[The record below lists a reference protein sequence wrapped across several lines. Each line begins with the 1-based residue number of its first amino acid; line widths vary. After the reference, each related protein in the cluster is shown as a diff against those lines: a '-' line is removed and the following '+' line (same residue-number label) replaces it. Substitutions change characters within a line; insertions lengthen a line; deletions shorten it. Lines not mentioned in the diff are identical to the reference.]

1 MRIIPRFG
9 RRFFRS
15 HRQRRLKHQPWLP
28 SVKSILLV
36 ELVCG
41 AVVLGI
47 LLTGNRGR
55 FLDRLHPRAD
65 AIAVGI
71 VAALIDGCHLLFA
84 LKVLPYLRK
93 RASPGEYDQQ
103 RILLDLGE
111 AARYSNNISDVF
123 KFSVDTIASALQAT
137 NVSVL
142 VRDDITGDF
151 LLRSSS
157 IHAAPPAAGANA
169 PAQTTDETQIA
180 LPKEAFVVRRLANLA
195 SPLRLEKEDLDIW
208 SRAAAF
214 IQGLDSEKR
223 RQEQQALA
231 ALHSRVLVQIRTKS
245 QLIGILSVS
254 PRHSGIDFSDN
265 DLGMLMSIAEQM
277 ALVVENSNL
286 LERIVDQEKM
296 RHELALAASVQKHLF
311 PLEAPSSPKIEISGY
326 CKPAGFVGGDYYDFI
341 QFDNGQ
347 IGMAVADVA
356 GKGFSAALLTFMIHA
371 FLRSQTIASS
381 SSAYSASLANI
392 ASSLNRLL
400 FASTSSASYVTFF
413 YAQYDERTGRLS
425 FVNAGHNPPFVLHA
439 NGTENGARKSNGS
452 VMRLT
457 AGGPVLGLFKDCP
470 VEENSFELYP
480 GDFLLAYTDGAIEAV
495 NRTGEEFGEDRLL
508 SLVRTKSHLP
518 AMRARDEIFQSIEEW
533 CAGTPQFDDI
543 TLVVLKAS
551 VAPSVQIPQ

>member
-1 MRIIPRFG
+1 MRIIPGFG
-9 RRFFRS
+9 RRFFR
-15 HRQRRLKHQPWLP
+15 RRHKRPQHQGWLP
-28 SVKSILLV
+28 SVGSVLMV
-36 ELVCG
+36 ELVCAG
-41 AVVLGI
+41 VILGI
-47 LLTGNRGR
+47 LLTGSRGR
-55 FLDRLHPRAD
+55 YLDALHPRAD
-65 AIAVGI
+65 AALVAFVAVLVG
-71 VAALIDGCHLLFA
+71 GSHLLFVS
-84 LKVLPYLRK
+84 KVLPYLRK
-93 RASPGEYDQQ
+93 RTSPGAYDQQ

-123 KFSVDTIASALQAT
+123 KFSADTIASALQAT
-137 NVSVL
+137 NVSIL
-142 VRDDITGDF
+142 VRDETTGDF

-157 IHAAPPAAGANA
+157 IYATADGVNTAP
-169 PAQTTDETQIA
+169 TRDEADIA

-223 RQEQQALA
+223 RQEQHALA
-231 ALHSRVLVQIRTKS
+231 ALRSRVLVQIRTKS

-254 PRHSGIDFSDN
+254 PRRSGIDFSDN
-265 DLGMLMSIAEQM
+265 DLRMLMSIAEQM

-296 RHELALAASVQKHLF
+296 RHELALAASVQRHLF
-311 PLEAPSSPKIEISGY
+311 PIEAPSSPKIEISGW

-381 SSAYSASLANI
+381 SSAYSDSLANI

-425 FVNAGHNPPFVLHA
+425 FVNAGHNPPFVLQT
-439 NGTENGARKSNGS
+439 NGSESGARKSNGS

-470 VEENSFELYP
+470 VQENSFELHP
-480 GDFLLAYTDGAIEAV
+480 GDFLLAYTDGAIEAA
-495 NRTGEEFGEDRLL
+495 NRTGEEFGEERLL
-508 SLVRTKSHLP
+508 SLVKSKSHLP
-518 AMRARDEIFQSIEEW
+518 AMRARDEIFRSIEEW
-533 CAGTPQFDDI
+533 CAGAPQFDDI
-543 TLVVLKAS
+543 TLVVLKVSA
-551 VAPSVQIPQ
+551 AA

>member
-9 RRFFRS
+9 RRFFR
-15 HRQRRLKHQPWLP
+15 RRHKRPQHQGWLP
-28 SVKSILLV
+28 SVGSVLMV
-36 ELVCG
+36 ELVCAG
-41 AVVLGI
+41 VILGI
-47 LLTGNRGR
+47 LLTGSRGR
-55 FLDRLHPRAD
+55 YLDALHPRAD
-65 AIAVGI
+65 AALVAFVAVLVG
-71 VAALIDGCHLLFA
+71 GSHLLFVS
-84 LKVLPYLRK
+84 KVLPYLRK
-93 RASPGEYDQQ
+93 RTSPGAYDQQ

-123 KFSVDTIASALQAT
+123 KFSADTIASALQAT
-137 NVSVL
+137 NVSIL
-142 VRDDITGDF
+142 VRDETTGDF

-157 IHAAPPAAGANA
+157 IYATAADGVNTA
-169 PAQTTDETQIA
+169 PTRDEA
-180 LPKEAFVVRRLANLA
+180 DVAFPKEAFVVRRLANLA

-214 IQGLDSEKR
+214 IQGLDNEKR
-223 RQEQQALA
+223 RQEQHALA
-231 ALHSRVLVQIRTKS
+231 ALRSRVLVQIRTKS

-254 PRHSGIDFSDN
+254 PRRSGIDFSDN
-265 DLGMLMSIAEQM
+265 DLKMLTSIAEQM

-296 RHELALAASVQKHLF
+296 RHELALAASVQRHLF
-311 PLEAPSSPKIEISGY
+311 PLEAPSSPKIEISGW

-381 SSAYSASLANI
+381 SSAYSDSLANI

-425 FVNAGHNPPFVLHA
+425 FVNAGHNPPFVLHT
-439 NGTENGARKSNGS
+439 NGSESGARKSDGS

-470 VEENSFELYP
+470 VQENSFELHP

-495 NRTGEEFGEDRLL
+495 NRTGEEFGEERLL
-508 SLVRTKSHLP
+508 SLVKSKSHLP
-518 AMRARDEIFQSIEEW
+518 AMRARDEIFRSIEEW

-543 TLVVLKAS
+543 TLVVLKVSA
-551 VAPSVQIPQ
+551 AA

>member
-1 MRIIPRFG
+1 M
-9 RRFFRS
+9 
-15 HRQRRLKHQPWLP
+15 
-28 SVKSILLV
+28 
-36 ELVCG
+36 ELICG
-41 AVVLGI
+41 AVILGI
-47 LLTGNRGR
+47 LLTGSRGR
-55 FLDRLHPRAD
+55 FLDHLHPRAD
-65 AIAVGI
+65 AAAVAI
-71 VAALIDGCHLLFA
+71 VALLLAGSHSLFA
-84 LKVLPYLRK
+84 CQVLPNLRK
-93 RASPGEYDQQ
+93 RTSPGAYDQQ

-137 NVSVL
+137 NVSIL
-142 VRDDITGDF
+142 VRDETSGDF

-157 IHAAPPAAGANA
+157 LHSKPADAADLASNQAAE
-169 PAQTTDETQIA
+169 ETEIA

-231 ALHSRVLVQIRTKS
+231 SLRSRVLVQIRTKS

-254 PRHSGIDFSDN
+254 PRRSGIDFSDN
-265 DLGMLMSIAEQM
+265 DLRMLLSIAEQM

-311 PLEAPSSPKIEISGY
+311 PVEAPSSSKIEISGW

-400 FASTSSASYVTFF
+400 FASTGSASYVTFF

-425 FVNAGHNPPFVLHA
+425 FVNAGHNPPFVLHR
-439 NGTENGARKSNGS
+439 NGADNGARKSNDS

-457 AGGPVLGLFKDCP
+457 AGGPVLGLFKECP
-470 VEENSFELYP
+470 VEENSFELHP
-480 GDFLLAYTDGAIEAV
+480 GDFLLAYTDGAIEAI
-495 NRTGEEFGEDRLL
+495 NRTGEEFGEERLL
-508 SLVRTKSHLP
+508 SLVQSKSHLP
-518 AMRARDEIFQSIEEW
+518 ASRARDEIFGSIEEW

-543 TLVVLKAS
+543 TLVVLKVSA
-551 VAPSVQIPQ
+551 AA

>member
-15 HRQRRLKHQPWLP
+15 RRHRRHQPWLP
-28 SVKSILLV
+28 SLRSILLV
-36 ELVCG
+36 EFVCG
-41 AVVLGI
+41 AVILGV
-47 LLTGNRGR
+47 LLTGSRGR
-55 FLDRLHPRAD
+55 FLDHLHPRAD
-65 AIAVGI
+65 AAAVAI
-71 VAALIDGCHLLFA
+71 VALLIAGSHSLFA
-84 LKVLPYLRK
+84 YQVLPYLRK
-93 RASPGEYDQQ
+93 RSSPGEYDQQ

-123 KFSVDTIASALQAT
+123 KFSVDTIASALEAT
-137 NVSVL
+137 NVSIL
-142 VRDDITGDF
+142 VRDETTGDF
-151 LLRSSS
+151 MLRSSS
-157 IHAAPPAAGANA
+157 LHANA
-169 PAQTTDETQIA
+169 ATAAAASNQGTEAAQVA

-231 ALHSRVLVQIRTKS
+231 ALRSRVLVQIRTKS

-254 PRHSGIDFSDN
+254 PRRSGIDFSDN
-265 DLGMLMSIAEQM
+265 DLRMLMSIAEQM

-311 PLEAPSSPKIEISGY
+311 PLEAPSSSKIEISGW

-425 FVNAGHNPPFVLHA
+425 FVNAGHNPPFVLHS
-439 NGTENGARKSNGS
+439 NGTDGGARKSNGS

-470 VEENSFELYP
+470 VEENSFELHP
-480 GDFLLAYTDGAIEAV
+480 GDFLLAYTDGAIEAI
-495 NRTGEEFGEDRLL
+495 NRTGEEFGEERLL
-508 SLVRTKSHLP
+508 NLVKSKSHLP
-518 AMRARDEIFQSIEEW
+518 AMRARDEIFGSIEEW

-543 TLVVLKAS
+543 TLVVLKVSA
-551 VAPSVQIPQ
+551 AA

>member
-15 HRQRRLKHQPWLP
+15 RRHRRHQPWLP
-28 SVKSILLV
+28 SLRSILLV
-36 ELVCG
+36 EIVCG
-41 AVVLGI
+41 AVVLAV
-47 LLTGNRGR
+47 LLTGSRGR

-65 AIAVGI
+65 AAAVSI
-71 VAALIDGCHLLFA
+71 VALLIAGVHSLFA
-84 LKVLPYLRK
+84 CQILPYLRK
-93 RASPGEYDQQ
+93 RASPGAYDQQ

-123 KFSVDTIASALQAT
+123 KFSVDTIAAALQAT
-137 NVSVL
+137 NVSIL
-142 VRDDITGDF
+142 VRDETTGDF

-157 IHAAPPAAGANA
+157 IYATAADGVNTA
-169 PAQTTDETQIA
+169 PTREEADVA

-214 IQGLDSEKR
+214 IQGLDNEKR
-223 RQEQQALA
+223 RQEQHALS
-231 ALHSRVLVQIRTKS
+231 ALRSRVLVQIRTKS

-254 PRHSGIDFSDN
+254 PRRSGIDFSDN
-265 DLGMLMSIAEQM
+265 DLKMLMSIAEQM

-296 RHELALAASVQKHLF
+296 RHELALAASVQRHLF
-311 PLEAPSSPKIEISGY
+311 PLEAPSSPKIEISGW

-381 SSAYSASLANI
+381 SSAYSDSLANI

-439 NGTENGARKSNGS
+439 NGAEGGARKSSGS
-452 VMRLT
+452 VMRLN
-457 AGGPVLGLFKDCP
+457 AGGPVLGLFKECP
-470 VEENSFELYP
+470 VQENSFELHP

-495 NRTGEEFGEDRLL
+495 NRTGEEFGEERLL
-508 SLVRTKSHLP
+508 SLVKSKSHLP
-518 AMRARDEIFQSIEEW
+518 AMRAREEIFRSIEEW

-543 TLVVLKAS
+543 TLVVLKVSA
-551 VAPSVQIPQ
+551 AA

>member
-15 HRQRRLKHQPWLP
+15 RRRKRAQHQGWLP
-28 SVKSILLV
+28 SLTSILLG
-36 ELVCG
+36 ELVCA
-41 AVVLGI
+41 AVILGI
-47 LLTGNRGR
+47 LLTGSRGR
-55 FLDRLHPRAD
+55 FLDAVHPRAD
-65 AIAVGI
+65 AAAV
-71 VAALIDGCHLLFA
+71 ALIALLVGGSHLLFVR
-84 LKVLPYLRK
+84 KILPYLRK

-111 AARYSNNISDVF
+111 AARYSNNISDVY
-123 KFSVDTIASALQAT
+123 KFSVDTIASALHAT

-142 VRDDITGDF
+142 VEDETTGDF
-151 LLRSSS
+151 LVRSSS
-157 IHAAPPAAGANA
+157 IQVHTPSAATGNGPSNQA
-169 PAQTTDETQIA
+169 PNEPKIT
-180 LPKEAFVVRRLANLA
+180 LPREAFVVRRLANLA
-195 SPLRLEKEDLDIW
+195 SPLRLEEEDLNIW

-214 IQGLDSEKR
+214 IQGLDTEKR
-223 RQEQQALA
+223 KQEQQALA

-245 QLIGILSVS
+245 HLIGILSVS
-254 PRHSGIDFSDN
+254 PRRSGIDFSDN
-265 DLGMLMSIAEQM
+265 DLKMLMSIAEQL
-277 ALVVENSNL
+277 ALVIENSNL

-296 RHELALAASVQKHLF
+296 RHELALAASVQRHLF

-400 FASTSSASYVTFF
+400 FASTSSSSYVTFF

-439 NGTENGARKSNGS
+439 NGGSAARKSNGS

-457 AGGPVLGLFKDCP
+457 AGGPVLGLFKECP
-470 VEENSFELYP
+470 VEERSFELHP

-495 NRTGEEFGEDRLL
+495 NRTGEEFGEERLL
-508 SLVRTKSHLP
+508 NLVKSKSHLP
-518 AMRARDEIFQSIEEW
+518 AMRARDEIFRSIEEW

-543 TLVVLKAS
+543 TLVVLKVSA
-551 VAPSVQIPQ
+551 A

>member
-1 MRIIPRFG
+1 MR
-9 RRFFRS
+9 
-15 HRQRRLKHQPWLP
+15 
-28 SVKSILLV
+28 SILLI
-36 ELVCG
+36 EIICG
-41 AVVLGI
+41 AVILGI
-47 LLTGNRGR
+47 LLTGSRGR

-65 AIAVGI
+65 AAAVAI
-71 VAALIDGCHLLFA
+71 VALLIAGSHSLFACHL
-84 LKVLPYLRK
+84 LPYLRK
-93 RASPGEYDQQ
+93 RSSPGEYDQQ

-123 KFSVDTIASALQAT
+123 KFSVDTIANALQAT
-137 NVSVL
+137 NVSIL
-142 VRDDITGDF
+142 VRDETTGDF
-151 LLRSSS
+151 VLRSSS
-157 IHAAPPAAGANA
+157 SHTKATNAVNPALN
-169 PAQTTDETQIA
+169 PLTDELQVA

-231 ALHSRVLVQIRTKS
+231 SLRSRVLVQIRTKS

-254 PRHSGIDFSDN
+254 PRRSGIDFSDS
-265 DLGMLMSIAEQM
+265 DLRMLLSIAEQM

-311 PLEAPSSPKIEISGY
+311 PVEAPSSSKIEISGW

-425 FVNAGHNPPFVLHA
+425 FVNAGHNPPFVLHR
-439 NGTENGARKSNGS
+439 NGTDNGARKSNDT

-470 VEENSFELYP
+470 VEENSFELHP
-480 GDFLLAYTDGAIEAV
+480 GDFLLAYTDGAIEAI
-495 NRTGEEFGEDRLL
+495 NRTGEEFGEERLL
-508 SLVRTKSHLP
+508 SLVKSKSHLP
-518 AMRARDEIFQSIEEW
+518 AMRARDEIFGSIEEW

-543 TLVVLKAS
+543 TLVVLKVSA
-551 VAPSVQIPQ
+551 AA